1 MNNQSIIIIGN
12 GQSILNNRF
21 QAEIDAFDIVVRI
34 NNYKIKGYEHYL
46 GKKTDI
52 WFNGAN
58 SKLVHPEHIPNK
70 VIVAIPSIIF
80 LRQKNNIQTYIS
92 KRVGINSDKIAI
104 IPEEQIESYEKIVN
118 HNRLTTGLY
127 SILWA
132 INNYDKIY
140 IHGFDFFINSKAH
153 YYDSKLMTF
162 VNNNIVSKGHKHD
175 NDKEYNFIK
184 KLLDENRIKKLKND

>member
-162 VNNNIVSKGHKHD
+162 VNNNIVNKGHKHD
-175 NDKEYNFIK
+175 NDKEYDFIK
-184 KLLDENRIKKLKND
+184 NLIKENKIRRLEK